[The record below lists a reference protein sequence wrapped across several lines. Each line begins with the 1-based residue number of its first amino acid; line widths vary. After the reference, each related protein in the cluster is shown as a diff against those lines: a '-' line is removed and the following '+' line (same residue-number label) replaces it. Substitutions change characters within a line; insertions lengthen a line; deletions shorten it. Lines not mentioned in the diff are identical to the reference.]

1 LLLISWYG
9 VKTRASGRDYRKFGK
24 MVDVSESRTTSELVA
39 EVIQVG
45 GPTFGNGFD
54 RTVGHVPDGAG
65 DSMSRR
71 GLAGEI
77 AIADALD
84 TSGHDELACGDHE
97 VPLESEKAPTTF
109 P

>member
-1 LLLISWYG
+1 M
-9 VKTRASGRDYRKFGK
+9 FGDV
-24 MVDVSESRTTSELVA
+24 VDAPDARTPSEVVA
-39 EVIQVG
+39 KVIEVG
-45 GPTFGNGFD
+45 GPSLGNGFD
-54 RTVGHVPDGAG
+54 RTVGHVPDGAD

-77 AIADALD
+77 AIPDALD